1 MDREAWC
8 ALVHGVAKS
17 QTLLSDQ
24 TEQNYPP
31 KSVSHHCVSS
41 SNDTTS
47 GVRSSAHEFIKDII
61 QSTAGDHSKGC
72 VAYENLYLY
81 ENDTIIKMQ
90 MEHCYH
96 STHQILI

>member
-61 QSTAGDHSKGC
+61 QSTAGDHSKL
-72 VAYENLYLY
+72 NLVWFDSFVL
-81 ENDTIIKMQ
+81 
-90 MEHCYH
+90 
-96 STHQILI
+96 